1 VEVKSPHSYIVELD
15 GSRHHLHANHLK
27 KYHVRVDEV
36 TVLIDNVQIMF
47 CDVESNAMCNTC
59 AIIYD
64 EDSDFGNI
72 QTIDTTSVRSG
83 NRSDL
88 PSSKIDR
95 STLSHLK
102 VEQQNE
108 LLELLDRNA
117 DCFFSTPGLCN
128 VILHEIPTTSGF
140 VPKRLRAY
148 RISDGLKSE
157 VNRQIKELLDLD
169 RIQESNSPMAS
180 PTVCV
185 MKKGSNGQSNGV
197 RLCVNYQYVNQYT
210 VPDQIP
216 LPDVA
221 EIIQKVGRAK
231 LID

>member
-1 VEVKSPHSYIVELD
+1 
-15 GSRHHLHANHLK
+15 
-27 KYHVRVDEV
+27 
-36 TVLIDNVQIMF
+36 VL
-47 CDVESNAMCNTC
+47 
-59 AIIYD
+59 IIYD

-72 QTIDTTSVRSG
+72 QTIDTTSVQSG